1 MKHEDNYFPHEP
13 QPGLDKWTRVII
25 DELRGADFDIF
36 GTTFWA
42 EFKNCLVWKAKLEL
56 VKVILILA
64 GII

>member
-1 MKHEDNYFPHEP
+1 MKHGDNYLPHEP
-13 QPGLDKWTRVII
+13 QPGLDKWTRVIM
-25 DELRGADFDIF
+25 DELRGPDFVIF

-42 EFKNCLVWKAKLEL
+42 EFKICLVWKATLGL